1 MDRFIFCHY
10 IYFLF
15 RVKWRLVRVFLE
27 QPQYV
32 RQEHKNMADRI
43 PGAAWPGKKAPGGL
57 EVLEVLVGTTH
68 NSTSQG
74 SLWNRSTSSV
84 TFLSLVLAPF
94 SGCKLRWLLT
104 YKKKLSILVQDWTE
118 KAFYRNLGE
127 CALPEGRLHK
137 LHVCISHSWSR
148 TK

>member
-1 MDRFIFCHY
+1 
-10 IYFLF
+10 
-15 RVKWRLVRVFLE
+15 
-27 QPQYV
+27 
-32 RQEHKNMADRI
+32 MADRI

-104 YKKKLSILVQDWTE
+104 YKKKAEHSGTGLDRESLLQKSGRV
-118 KAFYRNLGE
+118 
-127 CALPEGRLHK
+127 CA
-137 LHVCISHSWSR
+137 S
-148 TK
+148 